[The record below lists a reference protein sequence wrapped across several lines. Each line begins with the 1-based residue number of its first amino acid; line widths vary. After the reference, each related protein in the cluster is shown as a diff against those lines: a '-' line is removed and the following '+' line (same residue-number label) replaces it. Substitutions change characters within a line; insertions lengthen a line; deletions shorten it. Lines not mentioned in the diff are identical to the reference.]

1 MECILLGWETILECI
16 LLVWGASLECMSLTA
31 TWNWSENAPET
42 DQILRLQLFTGD
54 VLGIS
59 LTLLQYIGLLDRCA
73 VSRHDEQLAF

>member
-1 MECILLGWETILECI
+1 MHFARVGDHLGMHFASVGTI
-16 LLVWGASLECMSLTA
+16 LECMSLTA

-54 VLGIS
+54 VQGIS